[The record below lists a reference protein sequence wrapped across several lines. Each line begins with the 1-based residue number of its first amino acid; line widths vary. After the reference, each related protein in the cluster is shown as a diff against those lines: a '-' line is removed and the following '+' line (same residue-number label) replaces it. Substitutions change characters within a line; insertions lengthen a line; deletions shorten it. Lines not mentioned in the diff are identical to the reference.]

1 MNFLNN
7 IYSFFCAMVK
17 AKYAAELS
25 RNGKYKEAQAL
36 YRS

>member
-1 MNFLNN
+1 MNFLKT
-7 IYSFFCAMVK
+7 IYSILCSFGK

-36 YRS
+36 YRN